1 MAGPVSGIYDA
12 LWIHARL
19 APMAGAD
26 YGLIDDGAIAVAD
39 GRIAWLGPMAA
50 LPASPEALA
59 PIVHD
64 EAGRLLTPGLV
75 DCHTHIVHAGE
86 RRVDFELRNQGGTRE
101 DIARAG
107 GGVRGTV
114 HQTRALSEAAL
125 YAESEPRVLSL
136 IAHGVTTFESKSGYG
151 LDVDTELRI
160 MRISRALEQRLP
172 VTVKST
178 FLGAHGLAPEFDDR
192 PDDYI
197 EFMVRRVL
205 PAAVQQGLVDAVD
218 GFCDRLGF
226 NHAQIGAL
234 FDAAGAHGL
243 PVKAHADQYNDFGAG
258 AVVAKYRGLSADHLE
273 YASEAT
279 VRAMAEAG
287 TVATLIPGANWT
299 LLETA
304 RPPIDLFRRYGV
316 PMAVATN
323 NNPSSSPTC
332 SPTMMMNMACHL
344 FRITPF
350 EALAGFTRV
359 GAQALGLAATH
370 GTLEPG
376 KVADFAIWD
385 VTHPAE
391 LSYRIAA
398 NPCRRVVKGGAVIY
412 QAAPIAIAPRA

>member
-1 MAGPVSGIYDA
+1 MYDA
-12 LWIHARL
+12 LWINVRL
-19 APMAGAD
+19 APM
-26 YGLIDDGAIAVAD
+26 IDAEAASIDAGAIAVEA
-39 GRIAWLGPMAA
+39 GRIAWIGPMAA
-50 LPASPEALA
+50 LPAPPAQLA
-59 PIVHD
+59 PVVHD

-86 RRVDFELRNQGGTRE
+86 RRVDFEQRIAGGTRE

-114 HQTRALSEAAL
+114 YQTRALSEEAL
-125 YAESEPRVLSL
+125 YAESEPRVRSL

-151 LDVDTELRI
+151 LDLETELRI
-160 MRISRALEQRLP
+160 MRVSRALARRLP

-178 FLGAHGLAPEFDDR
+178 FLGAHGLAPEYDGR
-192 PDDYI
+192 PDEYV
-197 EFMVRRVL
+197 EFLVRTVL
-205 PAAVQQGLVDAVD
+205 PAAMQQDLVDAVD

-226 NHAQIGAL
+226 SHAEIGAL
-234 FDAAGAHGL
+234 FLAARAHGL
-243 PVKAHADQYNDFGAG
+243 PVKAHADQYSDFGAG
-258 AVVAKYRGLSADHLE
+258 ALVAGYHGLSADHLE

-304 RPPIDLFRRYGV
+304 RPPIELFRRYGV
-316 PMAVATN
+316 AMAVATN

-344 FRITPF
+344 FRITPW
-350 EALAGFTRV
+350 EALSGFTRV

-391 LSYRIAA
+391 LSYRIAD
-398 NPCRRVVKGGAVIY
+398 NPCRRVVKDGAVIY
-412 QAAPIAIAPRA
+412 DAPPIAIVARV

>member
-1 MAGPVSGIYDA
+1 MYDA
-12 LWIHARL
+12 LWINARL
-19 APMAGAD
+19 APMTGTEAAV
-26 YGLIDDGAIAVAD
+26 IERGAIAVEA
-39 GRIAWLGPMAA
+39 GRIAWLGEMAA
-50 LPASPEALA
+50 LPAPPAALA

-86 RRVDFELRNQGGTRE
+86 RCGDFELRIQGGTRE
-101 DIARAG
+101 DIAAVG

-114 HQTRALSEAAL
+114 RQTRALSEEAL
-125 YAESEPRVLSL
+125 WDETLPRVQSL

-151 LDVDTELRI
+151 LDVETELRI
-160 MRISRALEQRLP
+160 MRISRELQRRLP

-178 FLGAHGLAPEFDDR
+178 FLGAHGLAPEYDGR

-197 EFMVRRVL
+197 ELLVRSVL
-205 PAAVQQGLVDAVD
+205 PAAVQQDLVDAVD
-218 GFCDRLGF
+218 GFCDKLGF

-234 FDAAGAHGL
+234 FDAARAHGL
-243 PVKAHADQYNDFGAG
+243 PVKAHADQYNDFAAG
-258 AVVAKYRGLSADHLE
+258 ALVAKYRGLSADHLE

-287 TVATLIPGANWT
+287 TIATLIPGANWT

-304 RPPIDLFRRYGV
+304 RPPIALFRRHGV
-316 PMAVATN
+316 KMAVATN

-344 FRITPF
+344 FRITPW
-350 EALAGFTRV
+350 EALLGFTRV
-359 GAQALGLAATH
+359 GAEALGLGATR
-370 GTLEPG
+370 GTLAVG

-385 VTHPAE
+385 VAQPAE
-391 LSYRIAA
+391 LAYRIAV
-398 NPCRRVVKGGAVIY
+398 NPCRRVVKDGIVIHDAPPPVIAERAGGA
-412 QAAPIAIAPRA
+412 R